1 MRVWLKGFSVE
12 ELDDFEDGLIGQFRQ
27 HPVLV
32 NLDLLSPADFAD
44 ILLQRRFLSIA
55 FTPAYDLA
63 IDLLED
69 EKGLEIARV
78 ILREEY
84 PGSEGYTRSHR
95 EDMKED
101 LLRLGVSR
109 KDLVATR
116 PTAATIQSITDT
128 FTLIS
133 DAATGEHPDVR
144 LLTFLRFWGEVIV
157 SVEYGELWRR
167 MAQRLNSDQSSFYY
181 PHYIHDA
188 KRHPLVASSP
198 LATTHSDQLGM
209 RLWEILKTEKEG
221 ESFKSVESEV
231 LNLKLRFY
239 DQFSMKLEG
248 AEAMVAQPQ

>member
-1 MRVWLKGFSVE
+1 ME
-12 ELDDFEDGLIGQFRQ
+12 ALDEFEDDLIEQFRQ
-27 HPVLV
+27 HPVLKK
-32 NLDLLSPADFAD
+32 LELITDADFAAV
-44 ILLQRRFLSIA
+44 LLQRRFLSLA
-55 FTPAYDLA
+55 FTPAYDLV

-69 EKGLEIARV
+69 EKGLKTARV

-101 LLRLGVSR
+101 LLRLGIPR

-116 PTAATIQSITDT
+116 PTSATTRAITDT

-133 DAATGEHPDVR
+133 NAASGDCADAR
-144 LLTFLRFWGEVIV
+144 LLTILRFWGEVLV

-167 MAQRLNSDQSSFYY
+167 MEPRLGKNESVFYY

-188 KRHPLVASSP
+188 KVRPLATASP

-209 RLWEILKTEKEG
+209 RLWQLLESDRARDLFKATEDD
-221 ESFKSVESEV
+221 V
-231 LNLKLRFY
+231 LLLRKRFY
-239 DQFSMKLEG
+239 DQFVPMLKG
-248 AEAMVAQPQ
+248 AEMEAFTRS